1 MKPELLELES
11 RITPSSLQPSMFALW
26 QQQQAAMAAWKLNPT
41 PANFA
46 AADSALVQVSTAQ
59 TQSEQAMINATTAI
73 TEGFAAATI
82 FPPPPLGPA
91 VQSKTPHMSAPAV
104 SPAPLSLQ
112 METSEYSMLL
122 SLAGQQKK

>member
-59 TQSEQAMINATTAI
+59 TQSEQAMIAAIGQLNA
-73 TEGFAAATI
+73 GFQADQVAQL
-82 FPPPPLGPA
+82 PPPPPQQTPA
-91 VQSKTPHMSAPAV
+91 SQAKV
-104 SPAPLSLQ
+104 LSLQ

>member
-59 TQSEQAMINATTAI
+59 TQSEQLMINATTAL
-73 TEGFAAATI
+73 TEGFAAAQL
-82 FPPPPLGPA
+82 PPVPQASQAKALSQPA
-91 VQSKTPHMSAPAV
+91 TAQVPAPAI
-104 SPAPLSLQ
+104 
-112 METSEYSMLL
+112 TSTDTTEYSMLL
-122 SLAGQQKK
+122 SLAQQQKQAA

>member
-59 TQSEQAMINATTAI
+59 TQSEQAMINATTAL
-73 TEGFAAATI
+73 TEGFAAAQVSQL
-82 FPPPPLGPA
+82 PPVPQASQAKVLS
-91 VQSKTPHMSAPAV
+91 Q
-104 SPAPLSLQ
+104 PAPMPTHPAS
-112 METSEYSMLL
+112 
-122 SLAGQQKK
+122 SLASLDAAGIAAALGIGSK